1 LSIIY
6 AKVLLFD
13 GPCKRSRS
21 ANSPGTKLSLP
32 FNGFARYEA
41 LAVGSSRGFA
51 PVREEKSAGRLVIR
65 VSGVAQP
72 VAEKVEC
79 KDGNNHVDDWK
90 H

>member
-1 LSIIY
+1 MSIIY

-13 GPCKRSRS
+13 GPCKRSCN
-21 ANSPGTKLSLP
+21 ADSPGTKL
-32 FNGFARYEA
+32 FNGFVRYEA

-72 VAEKVEC
+72 VAEEVEC

>member
-13 GPCKRSRS
+13 GPCKRSRN
-21 ANSPGTKLSLP
+21 ADSPGTKL

-41 LAVGSSRGFA
+41 LAVGSSPGQA
-51 PVREEKSAGRLVIR
+51 PIREEKSAGRSMIR

-72 VAEKVEC
+72 VAEEVEC
-79 KDGNNHVDDWK
+79 KDGNNHVGNWK